1 MSVEQAM
8 AAHEGPWTEAA
19 FLALPDDPR
28 IELVDGA
35 LLVSPYSGMRHQ
47 RMASRLW
54 HALTTACPAQMEVFE
69 TINVRIGPGRILI
82 PDLVVVTR
90 PGLDDAVCD
99 SADVALLIEIVSPGS
114 VATDRAIKPR
124 LYAEAGI
131 GFYVRIEL
139 VEPSSVVGRLV
150 GDRYVIGDPSPVLR
164 LTEPF
169 EAEVDLPGLLATPW
183 PGA

>member
-19 FLALPDDPR
+19 FLALPEDPR
-28 IELVDGA
+28 IELVDGV

-54 HALTTACPAQMEVFE
+54 RALATACPAQMEVFE

-90 PGLDDAVCD
+90 PGLNDAVCA
-99 SADVALLIEIVSPGS
+99 SADVALMIEIVSPGS
-114 VATDRAIKPR
+114 AAADRAIKPR

-131 GFYVRIEL
+131 PLYVRIEL
-139 VEPSSVVGRLV
+139 AGPTAVVGRLA
-150 GDRYVIGDPSPVLR
+150 GDRYVIGDPGPVLR

-169 EAEVDLPGLLATPW
+169 PAEIDLPVLLE
-183 PGA
+183 